1 MKIGIMGGSYNG
13 DGEITT
19 KVYEIAKTLS
29 KYNNFVMGPNE
40 TGLLKKVKDVLF
52 ENNKNITIY
61 GLDTG
66 DFKEVRGTTKYK
78 VKTVTDR
85 IANLYKESDIIIF
98 LPGGV
103 GTRAE
108 FYTMLDSK
116 MELKC
121 DKKIYLYNEFG
132 DFDLLLQEL
141 KTLKEKNYI
150 NKDEDLSCYFK
161 IISSCEEI
169 KKLL

>member
-19 KVYEIAKTLS
+19 KIYEIAKTLS
-29 KYNNFVMGPNE
+29 KYDNFVMGPNE

-61 GLDTG
+61 GLATDN
-66 DFKEVRGTTKYK
+66 FKNIRGTTKYE

-121 DKKIYLYNEFG
+121 DKKLYLYNEFG

-141 KTLKEKNYI
+141 ESLKEKNYI
-150 NKDEDLSCYFK
+150 SKDEDLSCYFK